1 MKPGRALFK
10 HVVVVQVVVQEVE
23 IVVRVVVKILK
34 VAAAITVEIVDLT
47 LSSEAGITQIAVP
60 LNTVC
65 WLDTL
70 PAQLAKALNIISCS
84 FLTPLPV
91 RALWQESVEPP
102 APHLK
107 MPSGGVFAASR
118 KHLVLTRARTRENRC
133 NHGDACNI
141 ILIRSGNLS

>member
-47 LSSEAGITQIAVP
+47 LSSEAGITQIAVS

-70 PAQLAKALNIISCS
+70 PARLTKALKTISCS
-84 FLTPLPV
+84 VLTLLPV
-91 RALWQESVEPP
+91 KAVNY
-102 APHLK
+102 AGK
-107 MPSGGVFAASR
+107 
-118 KHLVLTRARTRENRC
+118 LTLTK
-133 NHGDACNI
+133 NI
-141 ILIRSGNLS
+141 RWNFL